1 MRFTTLRLMQLLQ
14 YTGKIGLRVQLH
26 QLLYILQQK
35 GFDYGLF
42 FKRYKE
48 GMAAPELGT
57 EMEFLVNIG
66 YAKIIFSDGANCYCL
81 NTAYS
86 ETTPIDELPDREQA
100 IVDALEDLEPAI
112 LLETAILFFLNEKK
126 NKKNEKLQQELAAL
140 KPDLFN
146 HVFTAY
152 DLYNQ
157 IRAI

>member
-1 MRFTTLRLMQLLQ
+1 MKFTTLRLMQLLQ

-35 GFDYGLF
+35 GFDYGIF
-42 FKRYKE
+42 FRRAGE
-48 GMAAPELGT
+48 GMFAPELLS

-81 NTAYS
+81 DRSYTD
-86 ETTPIDELPDREQA
+86 TVTVDELPQREQA
-100 IVDALEDLEPAI
+100 IIDLLEEMEPPI
-112 LLETAILFFLNEKK
+112 LLETATLYFLNNKK
-126 NKKNEKLQQELAAL
+126 NKKNKVFQQELAAL

-157 IRAI
+157 INAI